1 MKSVIGLLIGVPWGV
16 LLCLASGVRG
26 TLAVFVVG
34 VSVCLIARGFV
45 ECVWPNATGHGR
57 SEATY
62 PEPAASPADVVREFE
77 DRITPHILRHWDR
90 ERIVAFA
97 KHLLGDACQV
107 CPSPP
112 GCSAGGAS

>member
-1 MKSVIGLLIGVPWGV
+1 MRACGHPLERDKD
-16 LLCLASGVRG
+16 
-26 TLAVFVVG
+26 AVFVAL
-34 VSVCLIARGFV
+34 CEIARQ
-45 ECVWPNATGHGR
+45 WIYDTPNAPR
-57 SEATY
+57 Q
-62 PEPAASPADVVREFE
+62 PEPTSGDRLGADVVRDFE

-112 GCSAGGAS
+112 GCSDGGAS